1 MDSSIYERAS
11 THKEG
16 STKAYNGEVGYHPL
30 LAFWAEEGELLFSHL
45 RRGSAYTARNILWFL
60 RETCKRVPAT
70 PVKHLRADSGFYS
83 KGVVEWCE
91 AQEDVEMLAKR
102 SIGHP
107 ADADQV
113 GYCDLL
119 AHMRSHVSDGHLDV
133 SGDHDTAAY

>member
-1 MDSSIYERAS
+1 MAESVSSGDLGDRA
-11 THKEG
+11 
-16 STKAYNGEVGYHPL
+16 VGCRREQL
-30 LAFWAEEGELLFSHL
+30 LAGRSKTH
-45 RRGSAYTARNILWFL
+45 
-60 RETCKRVPAT
+60 
-70 PVKHLRADSGFYS
+70 PVQI
-83 KGVVEWCE
+83 VEWCE